1 VPATEWPWLLAAG
14 VPVPT
19 VVLGVAAPAI
29 APGIAPVGPPAVPT
43 VVPAPPL
50 TDMGVTCMRPT
61 DPAFAAEVAQRAPQE
76 VLFTPAVRRDL
87 YAIFLNPGAPG
98 TAAGAAAPT
107 FGIALLGKP
116 SVAGGA
122 LDTFAYVDRAAAET
136 YTAGHLGFTLFDD
149 KVLLDSLQQIGTT
162 SPAGLAATIALE
174 AYLAATAKASW
185 STDTVRSL
193 SVEFLTAFG
202 VEMTPRLDVNHRVR
216 ATKLSPDDVRTLST
230 PPFNAFVDQSTLRTF
245 QAMP

>member
-1 VPATEWPWLLAAG
+1 METMRQLIALARQPQPPRPLQPQQRQRQLPRQRPQAQPRKQRNPSRRRPKG
-14 VPVPT
+14 S
-19 VVLGVAAPAI
+19 AA
-29 APGIAPVGPPAVPT
+29 V
-43 VVPAPPL
+43 
-50 TDMGVTCMRPT
+50 
-61 DPAFAAEVAQRAPQE
+61 
-76 VLFTPAVRRDL
+76 
-87 YAIFLNPGAPG
+87 FLNPGAPG